1 MKTPNG
7 KYSCK
12 NWYLQIVI
20 HRGRASACGEKF
32 TVMTACNTFGKRPCG
47 WGAQKPCVIRAE
59 ARIDFTSLTRSVF
72 TCSKRLLFEQPY
84 YRKFTVTCGCNP
96 RLPTAGQG
104 HVGTAPL
111 QVVPRGAEGLAPPQG
126 ARPWGG
132 HPRLARD
139 VHALGVDTERRPRC
153 RAWSPHSGG
162 DERAAG
168 PACGSP
174 PSGAMAA
181 APPCT
186 PTGHR
191 R

>member
-12 NWYLQIVI
+12 NGYLQIVI

-96 RLPTAGQG
+96 CS
-104 HVGTAPL
+104 
-111 QVVPRGAEGLAPPQG
+111 VVPASLDALVPWFPLHPCVSSSQIPRRNYLPVLALPRHFSAQAIPSHGRSMVLARVLAPSTCAALASTMLLPYDLPAWAEKGRYQLM
-126 ARPWGG
+126 
-132 HPRLARD
+132 PR
-139 VHALGVDTERRPRC
+139 
-153 RAWSPHSGG
+153 S
-162 DERAAG
+162 
-168 PACGSP
+168 
-174 PSGAMAA
+174 
-181 APPCT
+181 
-186 PTGHR
+186 
-191 R
+191 

>member
-12 NWYLQIVI
+12 NGYLQIVI

-96 RLPTAGQG
+96 ILTKNM
-104 HVGTAPL
+104 
-111 QVVPRGAEGLAPPQG
+111 VPAVRSWGA
-126 ARPWGG
+126 
-132 HPRLARD
+132 
-139 VHALGVDTERRPRC
+139 VHQATCLWMSIPVSC
-153 RAWSPHSGG
+153 YQH
-162 DERAAG
+162 
-168 PACGSP
+168 
-174 PSGAMAA
+174 AA
-181 APPCT
+181 AAMLIFVSGYAAAARFRILHPCHRS
-186 PTGHR
+186 PRNVHTGCPSSST
-191 R
+191 

>member
-12 NWYLQIVI
+12 NGYLQIVI

-96 RLPTAGQG
+96 KQLTDARIEVGQMVPAMRG
-104 HVGTAPL
+104 HDL
-111 QVVPRGAEGLAPPQG
+111 F
-126 ARPWGG
+126 
-132 HPRLARD
+132 
-139 VHALGVDTERRPRC
+139 VHGIRFLG
-153 RAWSPHSGG
+153 
-162 DERAAG
+162 
-168 PACGSP
+168 
-174 PSGAMAA
+174 
-181 APPCT
+181 
-186 PTGHR
+186 
-191 R
+191 

>member
-12 NWYLQIVI
+12 NGYLQIVI

-96 RLPTAGQG
+96 RLGIADLLKDGPQPPDA
-104 HVGTAPL
+104 
-111 QVVPRGAEGLAPPQG
+111 LAQ
-126 ARPWGG
+126 
-132 HPRLARD
+132 
-139 VHALGVDTERRPRC
+139 
-153 RAWSPHSGG
+153 
-162 DERAAG
+162 AAG
-168 PACGSP
+168 VH
-174 PSGAMAA
+174 PSAL
-181 APPCT
+181 T
-186 PTGHR
+186 
-191 R
+191 

>member
-12 NWYLQIVI
+12 NGYLQIVI

-96 RLPTAGQG
+96 LSLACWEPVVTGSGLPGVHAAPGGDPDAHEETARPGTDG
-104 HVGTAPL
+104 GTATGQP
-111 QVVPRGAEGLAPPQG
+111 
-126 ARPWGG
+126 
-132 HPRLARD
+132 
-139 VHALGVDTERRPRC
+139 
-153 RAWSPHSGG
+153 
-162 DERAAG
+162 G
-168 PACGSP
+168 PASP
-174 PSGAMAA
+174 PAA
-181 APPCT
+181 DRACEQ
-186 PTGHR
+186 
-191 R
+191 

>member
-1 MKTPNG
+1 MRTPNC
-7 KYSCK
+7 KYSRR
-12 NWYLQIVI
+12 NSYLQVGI
-20 HRGRASACGEKF
+20 HRGRVSTFGEKF
-32 TVMTACNTFGKRPCG
+32 TVVTPGKTFGKRHCV
-47 WGAQKPCVIRAE
+47 WGDQKPYEIGADTS
-59 ARIDFTSLTRSVF
+59 IDFQELTRSF
-72 TCSKRLLFEQPY
+72 HTCSKRLLFEQPY

-153 RAWSPHSGG
+153 RAWSPH
-162 DERAAG
+162 
-168 PACGSP
+168 
-174 PSGAMAA
+174 
-181 APPCT
+181 
-186 PTGHR
+186 
-191 R
+191 